1 MNKLSMIASS
11 QYIWWSDASQEPNI
25 FFKDK
30 LAPAKSTIHPLS
42 GYILKDNFAQ
52 YSFNITD
59 ASQNL
64 REKNYNS
71 LLSAYCML

>member
-42 GYILKDNFAQ
+42 GYILKDNVDQ